1 MTQDARKTTVFII
14 LFLAALITIMLILP
28 SCSTSRG
35 LPCPQNDKKYFYK
48 EQGTKPFKIRKAY

>member
-1 MTQDARKTTVFII
+1 MKKETKKTLLWVA
-14 LFLAALITIMLILP
+14 LFLAALITILMILP

-48 EQGTKPFKIRKAY
+48 EQGTKPFKIRKSI

>member
-1 MTQDARKTTVFII
+1 MTIESRKTLLWVA
-14 LFLAALITIMLILP
+14 LFLAALVTIMLILP

-48 EQGTKPFKIRKAY
+48 EQGTKPFKIKKAY